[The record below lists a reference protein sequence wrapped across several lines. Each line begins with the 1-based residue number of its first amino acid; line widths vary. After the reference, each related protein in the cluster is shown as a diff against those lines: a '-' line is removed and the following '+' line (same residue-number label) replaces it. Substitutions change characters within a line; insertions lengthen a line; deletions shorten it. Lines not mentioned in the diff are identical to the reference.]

1 MQAEAGDREGKK
13 MGVRGDKLK
22 LSGEMKEQ

>member
-1 MQAEAGDREGKK
+1 MQAEAGDREDKK
-13 MGVRGDKLK
+13 MEVRGDKLK